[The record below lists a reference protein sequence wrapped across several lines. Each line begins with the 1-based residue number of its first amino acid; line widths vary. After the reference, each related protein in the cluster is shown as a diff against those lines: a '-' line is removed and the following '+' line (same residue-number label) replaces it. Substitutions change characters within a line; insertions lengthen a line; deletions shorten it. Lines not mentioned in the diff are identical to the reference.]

1 MKNNRNIRYSEKRCF
16 TVKKWHISYNIWYNI
31 MGKNYH
37 KMDLGQLPLK
47 NKEQDKRPKYD
58 ITVLLFITTQA
69 FENWFL
75 YFNGGEQ

>member
-1 MKNNRNIRYSEKRCF
+1 
-16 TVKKWHISYNIWYNI
+16 V
-31 MGKNYH
+31 GKNYH

-69 FENWFL
+69 FEN
-75 YFNGGEQ
+75 